1 MSIVMKQQPLPL
13 RHKRQPLP
21 LEKVSTPPPPK
32 PWSAAVAVLWRLPKS
47 LLRLIQPEL
56 HLPIPRGPQKRQ
68 DWTVDPATL
77 PYAVKPSK
85 IIWLIQNQPPP
96 KPLCFDSMPQWQE
109 YLMYLHADGTQIT
122 RRQDLGKNSKDRVRV
137 VTDVIDPKRIDFC
150 QDCDIGGDRQKRM
163 QREKRCI
170 LPAP

>member
-1 MSIVMKQQPLPL
+1 MEQLPLPL
-13 RHKRQPLP
+13 RHYKRQPPPPAL
-21 LEKVSTPPPPK
+21 LPPPPR
-32 PWSAAVAVLWRLPKS
+32 PWSLAVAALWKLPKS

-85 IIWLIQNQPPP
+85 VIWLIQNQAPPA
-96 KPLCFDSMPQWQE
+96 PLCFDSQAQWSE
-109 YLMYLHADGTQIT
+109 YLMYLHAEGQQIT
-122 RRQDLGKNSKDRVRV
+122 RRQDTGKHSGHRV
-137 VTDVIDPKRIDFC
+137 VVDVIDPKRIDFC
-150 QDCDIGGDRQKRM
+150 DSCDIGGERQKRM

-170 LPAP
+170 LPATKGEPA